1 MREAPVSEARRATV
15 DAAFKRVL
23 TPGYA
28 GEAHPGL
35 LLDRGLEDSS
45 AAQSGEATMA
55 RAVLFDRVAT
65 LAPSALYRDAYAR
78 WETLLER
85 RASVRT
91 VKLAVRGTLI
101 VGLGGESVL
110 ETGITVQRVYG
121 MPYIPGS
128 ALKGLARRYA
138 EGTLTQED
146 DTPER
151 AKFVPG
157 GAYHDVLFG
166 RPDNAGHVIYHDAWY
181 KPGSAPDDKPF
192 VRDVITVHHPR
203 YYTGTA
209 GKREA
214 PSDVD
219 DPNPIPFVGAR
230 GTFLIAVEC
239 PDAQWAEAALALLA
253 AALGDLGAGGKTS
266 SGYGRLAAA
275 GGAPVTTPGTVTQPR
290 RQDAGAPAA
299 QRPSEPAATDR
310 AAEMKAKSTELVA
323 EVEALPASEISGKLG
338 DYATQWQALQGNK
351 EAGVPL
357 ADAIWRKAGR
367 ARDPVKLKQRPWAI
381 DIRDY
386 LKRNGRKV

>member
-1 MREAPVSEARRATV
+1 MSEARRVNV

-23 TPGYA
+23 ASGYA
-28 GEAHPGL
+28 EEAHPGL

-45 AAQSGEATMA
+45 AAQSGEATTA
-55 RAVLFDRVAT
+55 RAVLFDHVAT
-65 LAPSALYRDAYAR
+65 LAPSQLYHDAYAR
-78 WETLLER
+78 WKELLDKSAHVCTKE
-85 RASVRT
+85 
-91 VKLAVRGTLI
+91 LAVRGTLI

-110 ETGITVQRVYG
+110 ETGITVQRAYG

-138 EGTLTQED
+138 EGTLAQED
-146 DTPER
+146 DAPER

-166 RPDNAGHVIYHDAWY
+166 RQDNAGHVTYHDAWY
-181 KPGSAPDDKPF
+181 KPGSAPNDKPF

-203 YYTGTA
+203 YYTGAA

-214 PSDVD
+214 PSDFD

-239 PDAQWAEAALALLA
+239 PDAKWAEAALALLA

-266 SGYGRLAAA
+266 SGYGRLAEAS
-275 GGAPVTTPGTVTQPR
+275 GTPVTTPGTVTQPR
-290 RQDAGAPAA
+290 RQDVGAPTAQRAPAPAA
-299 QRPSEPAATDR
+299 DR
-310 AAEMKAKSTELVA
+310 AAALKAESVALVA
-323 EVEALPASEISGKLG
+323 AVGALPTDRISGKLA
-338 DYATQWQALQGNK
+338 DYATQWQTLQGDK

-357 ADAIWRKAGR
+357 AEAIWRKAGR